1 MIIDYDETVAHG
13 RGHPTGLEHTEK
25 MDVVACLLDEGE
37 RTYVNDEHSAR
48 ISANR
53 CAVGEMV
60 TLDES
65 STMEHTIVR
74 KAKEGDLAFGYLLGK
89 VQVRSYQYTSGKS
102 LPGTSGT

>member
-1 MIIDYDETVAHG
+1 MIIDYDETIAHG

-37 RTYVNDEHSAR
+37 RTYVNDEHTAW

-65 STMEHTIVR
+65 STMQHTIVR
-74 KAKEGDLAFGYLLGK
+74 KAKEGELAFGYLLGNI
-89 VQVRSYQYTSGKS
+89 RINTCHRCCSW
-102 LPGTSGT
+102 